1 MNHVFTMAALM
12 EYQESAGWYRERSLQ
27 AAERFIRE
35 VELAIDAI
43 CHDPPRYQ
51 PVRGGFRVFRLRRF
65 PFKIIYHH
73 TDDLVTVYA
82 VFHERRRP
90 DVWRDR

>member
-1 MNHVFTMAALM
+1 MNHVFTMAALL
-12 EYQESAGWYRERSLQ
+12 EYQASAEWYRERSLS

-35 VELAIDAI
+35 VEAAIEAI
-43 CHDPPRYQ
+43 CDDPLRYQ